1 MHNSNSAAISKVPEI
16 TLAFWVIKILATT
29 LGRRGD
35 AVSMS
40 MELGYLVSTAI
51 FAVIFFVSVSAQ
63 IAATSYNPSFTGP
76 PSSPPPRSAPPW
88 QTLPIARSGWVMP
101 VVPRCCWPC

>member
-29 LGRRGD
+29 LGETGGD
-35 AVSMS
+35 PVSMS

-63 IAATSYNPSFTGP
+63 IA
-76 PSSPPPRSAPPW
+76 
-88 QTLPIARSGWVMP
+88 
-101 VVPRCCWPC
+101 